1 MLAKLRPGFWPTETG
16 RRGAQLGL
24 QPFPE
29 YLWYPAG
36 ELVHYS
42 EFVFSW
48 LTVSATENDTVDAV
62 TSPASFQETI
72 RTYNFLFPLPEK
84 IWGPTPVLL
93 KSNQTKKI
101 STCMNIQGTRG
112 VEQLHTRF
120 FGSLVSFG
128 PIAFAAG

>member
-62 TSPASFQETI
+62 TSPASFQETYPPNE
-72 RTYNFLFPLPEK
+72 TLTTSASEFWVQSAVF
-84 IWGPTPVLL
+84 W
-93 KSNQTKKI
+93 
-101 STCMNIQGTRG
+101 
-112 VEQLHTRF
+112 
-120 FGSLVSFG
+120 
-128 PIAFAAG
+128 